1 MAKYLM
7 LWELDKSKIPADMK
21 ERGGG
26 FDLLMAMVKQD
37 QERGFTKDWG
47 TFVGEMNGY
56 CVVEGTEVEVG
67 IMINQYAPYVY
78 FKTYPIADFGQVA
91 EIVKSLSQ

>member
-7 LWELDKSKIPADMK
+7 LWELDRNKIPADTK

-26 FDLLMAMVKQD
+26 FELLMAMVKQD
-37 QERGFTKDWG
+37 QEKGLTKDWG
-47 TFVGEMNGY
+47 AFVGEMNGY
-56 CVVEGTEVEVG
+56 CVVEGSEVEVG
-67 IMINQYAPYVY
+67 NMIQQYAPYVY
-78 FKTYPIADFGQVA
+78 FKTNPVADFGQVA